1 MKLKKIILLSVLVLC
16 TGQIFAEDCNFQ
28 TIGGIR
34 YCLGDFS
41 LVADVAP
48 LDDDNEYFGNI
59 VIPAT
64 VTYEGKS
71 YKTNVIQYKAFYNCE
86 LLTSVTI
93 PNSVWE
99 IGQEA
104 FSGCHNLKSVSIPN
118 SVKRIETGAFCA
130 CYNLTSVIIP
140 DSVYY
145 IGSQAFFGCDA
156 LTTISIGKSVKS
168 IEWNAFGLCPN
179 LKSVHINDIAGWC
192 SIDFKSI
199 LRDWDLYIKSI
210 KVKDLVIPEGVKEIK
225 AGAFRNC
232 TGLTSVII
240 PNSVTSIGEGAFAN
254 CTNMISISIPQTTQI
269 KAIFG
274 DDYKKHIPNIIVR

>member
-1 MKLKKIILLSVLVLC
+1 MSRVYILQIMVLLHPKLLLYAIMTHVKLPSTFLTLLITIKKLSIMKLKKIILLSVLVLC
-16 TGQIFAEDCNFQ
+16 TGQIFAEACNFQ

-99 IGQEA
+99 IGQE
-104 FSGCHNLKSVSIPN
+104 
-118 SVKRIETGAFCA
+118 
-130 CYNLTSVIIP
+130 
-140 DSVYY
+140 
-145 IGSQAFFGCDA
+145 
-156 LTTISIGKSVKS
+156 
-168 IEWNAFGLCPN
+168 
-179 LKSVHINDIAGWC
+179 
-192 SIDFKSI
+192 
-199 LRDWDLYIKSI
+199 
-210 KVKDLVIPEGVKEIK
+210 
-225 AGAFRNC
+225 
-232 TGLTSVII
+232 
-240 PNSVTSIGEGAFAN
+240 
-254 CTNMISISIPQTTQI
+254 
-269 KAIFG
+269 
-274 DDYKKHIPNIIVR
+274 